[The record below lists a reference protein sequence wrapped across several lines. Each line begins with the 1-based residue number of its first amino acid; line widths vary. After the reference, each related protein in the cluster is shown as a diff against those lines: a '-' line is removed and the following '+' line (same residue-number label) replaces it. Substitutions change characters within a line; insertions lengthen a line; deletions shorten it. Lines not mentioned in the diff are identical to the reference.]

1 MITLTP
7 DEAREY
13 ERGGTF
19 AAIWAFRNRTNL
31 GLVESK
37 RAVEMWLAGGKP
49 VSEDGKPSF
58 ESETMAKLADAL
70 TRLREAEKVI
80 YQQRRQAME
89 IAIRVM
95 SEAGQ
100 QEETQRDTWYR
111 ACSKITDALGAELPQ
126 QP

>member
-13 ERGGTF
+13 EQGGTL
-19 AAIWAFRNRTNL
+19 AAIRAFRNRTNL

-37 RAVEMWLAGGKP
+37 RAVEMWLASGKP

-80 YQQRRQAME
+80 YQQRMTAID
-89 IAIRVM
+89 IARRVM
-95 SEAGQ
+95 RDAEKCAPDQ
-100 QEETQRDTWYR
+100 QQTWYK
-111 ACSKITDALGAELPQ
+111 ACSTIAETLGNELHS
-126 QP
+126 